1 MGLVTGLAKAMAFIG
16 VVMRFDQ
23 DAVVLQ
29 CRDHVAGLLRD
40 DHGIQFSLKEDHRH
54 ADVAGMQQRRA
65 GGVAFGIQLR
75 IADQPIQIVAFEFVG
90 RAPQRHRVA
99 DPIQAGAGAEHVVKG
114 QGAKA
119 GVAAG
124 AAAANERLVAV
135 DQASLLEVTDH
146 GAGVLHINITP
157 AQVQCLAIGPAVT
170 AAAAIVEIGH
180 GEAPLCPVLD
190 TRIEHRV
197 TRRSRS
203 AMDEHH
209 QWRFRLAGHRRVEEA
224 VCFA

>member
-1 MGLVTGLAKAMAFIG
+1 MAFVR

-23 DAVVLQ
+23 DAVVPQ
-29 CRDHVAGLLRD
+29 RRDHVAGLLRD

-54 ADVAGMQQRRA
+54 ADIAGMQQRCA
-65 GGVAFGIQLR
+65 GGVAFGVQQR
-75 IADQPIQIVAFEFVG
+75 IADQPVQIVAFEFVG
-90 RAPQRHRVA
+90 RTAQRYRVT
-99 DPIQAGAGAEHVVKG
+99 DPIQTGSGTEHVVKR
-114 QGAKA
+114 QGAKRC
-119 GVAAG
+119 VAAG
-124 AAAANERLVAV
+124 AAAANEGLVAV
-135 DQASLLEVTDH
+135 DQAPFVEVTDH
-146 GAGVLHINITP
+146 GASVFDIHIPP
-157 AQVQCLAIGPAVT
+157 AQMKRLTIGPAIT
-170 AAAAIVEIGH
+170 AAAAIVEVGH